1 MTSQLNVDTIVDK
14 AGSGGS
20 NVKMANTSTY
30 VGEGGAVTQNTV
42 QGLCKA
48 WQRSDGGA
56 GTVVLGDSLNHSNI
70 TDNSTGD
77 YSCTFTNNMAS
88 TNYTQAW
95 DQKIDQA
102 SSGETNLCGLRSASG
117 AVSTKTTSQYRANS
131 QDLGSA
137 QEDHSQFGCILM
149 GDLA

>member
-1 MTSQLNVDTIVDK
+1 MASELKVDK
-14 AGSGGS
+14 FTGVTTAGSIL
-20 NVKMANTSTY
+20 VT
-30 VGEGGAVTQNTV
+30 GEGNSTTTNLQ
-42 QGLCKA
+42 QGLAKA

-56 GTVVLGDSLNHSNI
+56 GSVALGDSLNHGSI
-70 TDNSTGD
+70 TDNGTGD
-77 YSCTFTNNMAS
+77 YTCAFSNNMAS

-117 AVSTKTTSQYRANS
+117 AVTTKTTSQYRANS

-137 QEDHSQFGCILM
+137 QEDHSQFGCIVV

>member
-1 MTSQLNVDTIVDK
+1 MASQLKVDTLTGVTT
-14 AGSGGS
+14 AGSI
-20 NVKMANTSTY
+20 VVT
-30 VGEGGAVTQNTV
+30 GEGNSTTTNLQ

-48 WQRSDGGA
+48 WQRTDGGA
-56 GTVVLGDSLNHSNI
+56 GSVAIADSLNHTGI
-70 TDNSTGD
+70 VDNGTGD
-77 YSCTFTNNMAS
+77 YTCTFTNHMAS

-102 SSGETNLCGLRSASG
+102 TSGETNLCGLRSSSG
-117 AVSTKTTSQYRANS
+117 AVSIKTTSQYRANS

-137 QEDHSQFGCILM
+137 QEDHSQFGCMLM

>member
-1 MTSQLNVDTIVDK
+1 MSSILKVNTLTGVTT
-14 AGSGGS
+14 AGSI
-20 NVKMANTSTY
+20 VVT
-30 VGEGGAVTQNTV
+30 GEGNSTTTNLQ

>member
-1 MTSQLNVDTIVDK
+1 MSQVNSNLIKTNSFTGKTAAGTITV
-14 AGSGGS
+14 
-20 NVKMANTSTY
+20 T
-30 VGEGGAVTQNTV
+30 GEGGSTTTNLQ
-42 QGLCKA
+42 QGLAKA

-56 GTVVLGDSLNHSNI
+56 GTVVLGDSLNHGSI
-70 TDNSTGD
+70 TDNGTGD
-77 YSCTFTNNMAS
+77 YTCAFSNNMAS

-117 AVSTKTTSQYRANS
+117 AVTTKTTSQYRANS
-131 QDLGSA
+131 QDFGSA
-137 QEDHSQFGCILM
+137 QEDHSQFGCIVM